1 MNTAGSVAY
10 GWGALI
16 VAAGVSF
23 YYAKKEIDARRKDAT
38 LRGNRPLEK
47 LSWEEKIAQQ
57 QTSTADK
64 HLSPIQNSIPKESFK
79 PPEEQK

>member
-23 YYAKKEIDARRKDAT
+23 YYAKIEIDGRRKEAQLKGT
-38 LRGNRPLEK
+38 RSMEK
-47 LSWEEKIAQQ
+47 LDWEQRIAKAQQ
-57 QTSTADK
+57 EAATKVSGSNPPSAPT
-64 HLSPIQNSIPKESFK
+64 PNK
-79 PPEEQK
+79 PSGAT

>member
-10 GWGALI
+10 GWGVLI

-57 QTSTADK
+57 ASLGDK
-64 HLSPIQNSIPKESFK
+64 NLKPVQNSIPKDAFK
-79 PPEEQK
+79 LPPEGK

>member
-23 YYAKKEIDARRKDAT
+23 YYAKKEIDARRKDAQI
-38 LRGNRPLEK
+38 RGARPMEK
-47 LSWEEKIAQQ
+47 LSWEERINQTTQDKAFKPAQDVRPAPGQ
-57 QTSTADK
+57 
-64 HLSPIQNSIPKESFK
+64 SFK
-79 PPEEQK
+79 PPEK

>member
-23 YYAKKEIDARRKDAT
+23 YYAKKEIDSRRKEAQIKGT
-38 LRGNRPLEK
+38 RPMEK
-47 LSWEEKIAQQ
+47 LSWEERIAREQQ
-57 QTSTADK
+57 QGAQSSSIADQLK
-64 HLSPIQNSIPKESFK
+64 QASVNK
-79 PPEEQK
+79 PSGGT

>member
-57 QTSTADK
+57 ASLGDK
-64 HLSPIQNSIPKESFK
+64 NLKPIQDSIPKEAFK
-79 PPEEQK
+79 PPEAK

>member
-47 LSWEEKIAQQ
+47 LTWEEKIAQQ
-57 QTSTADK
+57 TTLGDK
-64 HLSPIQNSIPKESFK
+64 NLNPIQNSVPKEAFK
-79 PPEEQK
+79 PPEEKK